1 MRALITGASGF
12 IGGHLAEGL
21 YRRGY
26 DIFCLVRKT
35 SLVSHLRHLPAE
47 LISGDLTDAASL
59 HAAVRGM
66 DYVFHLAGVIA
77 SLDRW
82 EYEATNVHGTR
93 NLVQAVLQEAPG
105 LKRFVFVSSISAA
118 GPSPADRSLSET
130 DEPRPVSEYGQS
142 KLAAE
147 RIVLDASRRLPVT
160 IIRPPNVLGP
170 RQRELQE
177 SIRLIRQRIVPA
189 LGNGRPQTSLADVDD
204 VVQALALAAESPRA
218 AGETYFIT
226 DGNAYAWREIVAAII
241 RELGLRPPF
250 LKIPFAVQYA
260 ASWIEERTARQQ
272 HRRPRVT
279 REQLLAVRD
288 HNWIYDGTKIG
299 QQLGFQ
305 PAWDMPSSIRRTV
318 DWILRQE
325 KEVPGKGES
334 K

>member
-21 YRRGY
+21 CRRGY
-26 DIFCLVRKT
+26 DVFCLVRKT
-35 SLVSHLRHLPAE
+35 SLVSHLRHLPVG

-82 EYEATNVHGTR
+82 EYEAINIHGTR
-93 NLVQAVLQEAPG
+93 NLVRAVLQEAYG

-118 GPSPADRSLSET
+118 GPSPPDRSLSET
-130 DEPRPVSEYGQS
+130 DEPRPVSEYGRS

-147 RIVLDASRRLPVT
+147 RIVLDARSRLPVT
-160 IIRPPNVLGP
+160 VIRPPNVLGP
-170 RQRELQE
+170 RQRELRQ
-177 SIRLIRQRIVPA
+177 SIRLIRRRIVPV

-204 VVQALALAAESPRA
+204 VVRAVAIAAENPRA
-218 AGETYFIT
+218 VGETYFIT

-241 RELGLRPPF
+241 RKLGLRPPF
-250 LKIPFAVQYA
+250 LRIPFAVQYA
-260 ASWIEERTARQQ
+260 ASWIEEKTARQQ
-272 HRRPRVT
+272 YRRPRVT
-279 REQLLAVRD
+279 REQLLAVRN
-288 HNWIYDGTKIG
+288 HNWIYDGTKIE
-299 QQLGFQ
+299 QQLGFR
-305 PAWDMPSSIRRTV
+305 PVWDMPSSIRRAV

-325 KEVPGKGES
+325 KGVSGKGES